1 MKVVV
6 NLPTTD
12 EGISF
17 LEDSI
22 ATFRATLILESIKKL
37 SLENTVSKE
46 ILSKVLNKLK
56 ETTKESIWL

>member
-17 LEDSI
+17 LKNRI

-37 SLENTVSKE
+37 SFENTVSKE
-46 ILSKVLNKLK
+46 ILSKVLSKLK
-56 ETTKESIWL
+56 ETTKESI

>member
-12 EGISF
+12 DGISF
-17 LEDSI
+17 LKNSI

-46 ILSKVLNKLK
+46 ILSKVLSKLK
-56 ETTKESIWL
+56 ETTKESI

>member
-12 EGISF
+12 ERISF
-17 LEDSI
+17 LKNRI

-46 ILSKVLNKLK
+46 ILSKILNKLK
-56 ETTKESIWL
+56 EATKESI

>member
-12 EGISF
+12 EDISF

-22 ATFRATLILESIKKL
+22 VTFRATLILESIKKL
-37 SLENTVSKE
+37 SLKNTVSKE

-56 ETTKESIWL
+56 EATKESI

>member
-17 LEDSI
+17 LKNRI
-22 ATFRATLILESIKKL
+22 ATFRATLILESIDRLKLDNKEKKL
-37 SLENTVSKE
+37 
-46 ILSKVLNKLK
+46 ILDDVINKIKKLNQNLQK
-56 ETTKESIWL
+56 